1 MTAPAVRLSPAEM
14 AKLSTLAFNIAH
26 NDKTREG
33 FANLVRQV
41 SPGDA
46 KAFGDVFVKQQLAA
60 FKQQIDNDRLKD
72 KLDQANT
79 AREAQRRDIQKT
91 RRFSDA
97 QMGELEKI
105 REHYGLTDWRAAA
118 DIYSQRNPPENPAL
132 KPPPEVMEGGSTW
145 EFPTVPG
152 RDGKMLEFKD
162 YIRNPRKHSND
173 IAIQMITD
181 FKRRQLPSAF
191 R

>member
-1 MTAPAVRLSPAEM
+1 
-14 AKLSTLAFNIAH
+14 
-26 NDKTREG
+26 
-33 FANLVRQV
+33 
-41 SPGDA
+41 
-46 KAFGDVFVKQQLAA
+46 
-60 FKQQIDNDRLKD
+60 
-72 KLDQANT
+72 
-79 AREAQRRDIQKT
+79 
-91 RRFSDA
+91 
-97 QMGELEKI
+97 
-105 REHYGLTDWRAAA
+105 
-118 DIYSQRNPPENPAL
+118 
-132 KPPPEVMEGGSTW
+132 MEGGSTW